1 MKHRLLCG
9 VGIMILF
16 SLGGCGSE
24 NRLNSMELE
33 NVLIIESSRKN
44 EVAEEGGKS
53 TAANGNSH
61 NETMESVQEHKTDES
76 VLQTNKKSE
85 MPAESESSVAGIEN
99 SHSEAVETKSE
110 NASQI
115 LYLATI
121 EGQMYLPEEENLST
135 NVLDA
140 EGLYVFLNGLS
151 YSNETCDGLPEYSIH
166 FNDGSQYYVNIT
178 EGWIR
183 RGNNKEAE

>member
-24 NRLNSMELE
+24 N
-33 NVLIIESSRKN
+33 
-44 EVAEEGGKS
+44 
-53 TAANGNSH
+53 
-61 NETMESVQEHKTDES
+61 
-76 VLQTNKKSE
+76 
-85 MPAESESSVAGIEN
+85 

-115 LYLATI
+115 LYSATI

-178 EGWIR
+178 
-183 RGNNKEAE
+183 

>member
-16 SLGGCGSE
+16 FWGGCGS
-24 NRLNSMELE
+24 
-33 NVLIIESSRKN
+33 
-44 EVAEEGGKS
+44 
-53 TAANGNSH
+53 
-61 NETMESVQEHKTDES
+61 
-76 VLQTNKKSE
+76 
-85 MPAESESSVAGIEN
+85 EN

-115 LYLATI
+115 LYSVTI
-121 EGQMYLPEEENLST
+121 EGQMYLPEQENLST

-151 YSNETCDGLPEYSIH
+151 YSNEICDGLPEYSIH
-166 FNDGSQYYVNIT
+166 FNNEANKVTRPQ
-178 EGWIR
+178 R
-183 RGNNKEAE
+183 RE